1 MSTLAAL
8 RRAAATQLAAHS
20 PSPARD
26 AEILLCHV
34 LDREAAWLY
43 AHDDAP
49 VPPGVDAAF
58 AALVARRVAGEPVAY
73 LTGRRGFWTLELA
86 VTADTLI
93 PRPETELL
101 VEFALEKLPAE
112 GTGPVLDLGTGSGA
126 IALAVKAE
134 RPQAR
139 VLAVDAQQAALAV
152 ARANAAALGLAVT
165 FHQGHWFAPV
175 AGERFA
181 LVLSNPPYIAAD
193 DAHLAQG
200 DVRFEP
206 RSALVAGADGLDDIR
221 HLVATAPAYLL
232 PGGWLALEHGW
243 DQAAA
248 VRALFVAA
256 GFSDVASRRDLG
268 GHERI
273 TCGRIAPDE
282 TPKQDRH
289 TGAERAE

>member
-1 MSTLAAL
+1 MSTLETL
-8 RRAAATQLAAHS
+8 RRAAVAQLSPHS
-20 PSPARD
+20 PSAARD

-34 LDREAAWLY
+34 LGRDAAWLY
-43 AHDDAP
+43 AHGDVP
-49 VPPGVDAAF
+49 VPVAAAEAF
-58 AALVARRVAGEPVAY
+58 AALLVRRAAGEPVAH
-73 LTGRRGFWTLELA
+73 LTGRRGFWTLDLA

-101 VEFALEKLPAE
+101 VEFALEKLPA
-112 GTGPVLDLGTGSGA
+112 GSAGPVLDLGTGSGA

-139 VLAVDAQQAALAV
+139 VLAVDAQDGALAV
-152 ARANAAALGLAVT
+152 ARANAAALGLAVE
-165 FHQGHWFAPV
+165 FRAGSWFAPV

-181 LVLSNPPYIAAD
+181 LLLSNPPYIAAD

-243 DQAAA
+243 DQAEA
-248 VRALFVAA
+248 VRALFAAA
-256 GFSDVASRRDLG
+256 GFAGVASRRDLG

-273 TCGRIAPDE
+273 TCGHR
-282 TPKQDRH
+282 
-289 TGAERAE
+289 

>member
-1 MSTLAAL
+1 MTSLAAL
-8 RRAAATQLAAHS
+8 RRAAAVQLAAHS

-34 LDREAAWLY
+34 LGREAAWLY
-43 AHDDAP
+43 AHDDEAASAA
-49 VPPGVDAAF
+49 VAAAF
-58 AALVARRVAGEPVAY
+58 ATLLARRQAGEPVAHV
-73 LTGRRGFWTLELA
+73 TGRRGFWTLDLA

-101 VEFALEKLPAE
+101 VEFALEMLPVGSA
-112 GTGPVLDLGTGSGA
+112 GPVLDLGTGSGA
-126 IALAVKAE
+126 IALAVKRE
-134 RPQAR
+134 RAQAR
-139 VLAVDAQQAALAV
+139 VLAVDAQDKALAV
-152 ARANAAALGLAVT
+152 ARANAAALGLAVE
-165 FHQGHWFAPV
+165 FRAGSWFAPV

-181 LVLSNPPYIAAD
+181 LLLSNPPYIPAD
-193 DAHLAQG
+193 DVHLAQG

-206 RSALVAGADGLDDIR
+206 RTALVSGADGLDDIR

-248 VRALFVAA
+248 VRALFAAA
-256 GFSDVASRRDLG
+256 GFAGVASRRDLG

-273 TCGRIAPDE
+273 TFGCLAGN
-282 TPKQDRH
+282 
-289 TGAERAE
+289 